1 MNQNAVCYQFI
12 VYKSEFCK
20 FEMHLFQA
28 QHLNLLKGVLQMPWH
43 LYNGAGPS
51 AGLYVVIHVFFK
63 NWFQYQRFW
72 KISLFRQYRSDHD
85 SKIEIDGLMQKRRNS
100 SANTLELHPFC
111 IQLSRWYLWKLPV
124 CKGLRYGSFCVWAP
138 PMREGVT

>member
-1 MNQNAVCYQFI
+1 
-12 VYKSEFCK
+12 
-20 FEMHLFQA
+20 
-28 QHLNLLKGVLQMPWH
+28 MPWH

-51 AGLYVVIHVFFK
+51 AGLYVVIYVFFK

-111 IQLSRWYLWKLPV
+111 I
-124 CKGLRYGSFCVWAP
+124 
-138 PMREGVT
+138 